1 MSHVTTIE
9 MKESY
14 DIQSLK
20 RMCLDKGWE
29 WKEGQRTHRWYGQ
42 HVGDY
47 PMPAGFTKED
57 MGRCDHAIRVP
68 GASYEIGV
76 VNKNGE
82 WKLLWD
88 FYSSGGLQRVLGKN
102 AGVLKQA
109 YGMAK
114 TKVTA
119 AKYRKR
125 CYQRP
130 AQQAGWTRLVVEV

>member
-9 MKESY
+9 IEESY
-14 DIQSLK
+14 GIQALK
-20 RMCLDKGWE
+20 RMCLDKGWIFASNQNSF
-29 WKEGQRTHRWYGQ
+29 KSYQSGQLCH
-42 HVGDY
+42 HVI
-47 PMPAGFTKED
+47 K
-57 MGRCDHAIRVP
+57 IP
-68 GASYEIGV
+68 GAEYEVGV
-76 VNKNGE
+76 VPFGNK
-82 WKLLWD
+82 WKLKWD
-88 FYSSGGLQRVLGKN
+88 SYHRGGLQTVLGKN

-119 AKYRKR
+119 AMHRKR